1 MTVAVRWATHGTHS
15 ASRVQPAIQSVDPL
29 MRRVPTGRVSVCA
42 ATVMSVCSCSA
53 SVSGNKNKTFKPV
66 KAHPEGMGNRSKLS
80 EYAKATLGSGNMRSA
95 VVLVSSAHMHA

>member
-1 MTVAVRWATHGTHS
+1 MTERPS
-15 ASRVQPAIQSVDPL
+15 ARRVECSQPAEPL
-29 MRRVPTGRVSVCA
+29 TRRVPTVRLSVCA
-42 ATVMSVCSCSA
+42 PLLLPSSCSP

-95 VVLVSSAHMHA
+95 VVLVSARANKTKGDE